1 MTSHEHEALLAQLR
15 DADTLKTYKET
26 YDNLPTSWLPRL
38 FANILFGSLNL
49 VYGKN
54 INIQRFRVIEVIA
67 RVPYQ
72 TWEFV
77 NYLITTHFY
86 MNEHK
91 AIECALRADSGKF
104 AQDNETM
111 HVVVISQICKQERRG
126 NWFMHTFL
134 PIIVSYIYFIISTIL
149 YLIDRK
155 HSYQL
160 NYLFEDHAY
169 HAYQTFIDKNRER
182 LEKKPVYSDFLNYYG
197 RSCENQLELFESI
210 KNDEIIHRNESAIEM
225 CDDCNDSFIEE
236 FFGHEEKEK

>member
-1 MTSHEHEALLAQLR
+1 MTSHEHETLLAQLQ
-15 DADTLKTYKET
+15 DPQKLEAYKKHYDGLKT
-26 YDNLPTSWLPRL
+26 PWLPRF
-38 FANILFGSLNL
+38 FAGLLFGSMDL
-49 VYGKN
+49 VYGKK
-54 INIQRFRVIEVIA
+54 INLQKFRVIEVIA

-86 MNEHK
+86 MNEAK
-91 AIECALRADSGKF
+91 AIECALRADMGKY

-134 PIIVSYIYFIISTIL
+134 PIIVSYIYFLVSTIL

-169 HAYQTFIDKNRER
+169 NAYQSFIDANK
-182 LEKKPVYSDFLNYYG
+182 EKLVQKPVYSDFLQYYG
-197 RSCENQLELFESI
+197 RSCANQLELFESI
-210 KNDEIIHRNESAIEM
+210 KNDEIIHRNESALEM
-225 CDDCNDSFIEE
+225 CDDCNDSFIED
-236 FFGHEEKEK
+236 FFEQYSEEE